1 MTASES
7 MQPEA
12 SGTVAINTSPQV
24 VTNFQRNVVCILGL
38 PFDAVSMAQAQAE
51 VSDAIRSQRRCFL
64 STPNLNFLMAS
75 QSDTGFRD
83 SVIRSDLS
91 VADGM
96 PIIWM
101 ARLLG
106 LPLPERVAG
115 STLFDRLRCQAALP
129 IKVFFFGAPDG
140 VAAKAGVV
148 LNQEQGRMTC
158 VGARSP
164 GFGTIAEMS
173 TPALIDEIN
182 AAKPDF
188 LVVALGAKRGQ
199 AWIEHNLARLEV
211 PVVSHLGAVVNFVA
225 GSIEQAPE
233 KLGRSG
239 LEWLWRIKEEPEL
252 WRRYRHDGVAFIRVL
267 ITHVIPCAWFSM
279 RVRNRQLANVMP
291 VVFVAHG
298 SDCNRITLEGAW
310 HSGNLQPLRDVLTT
324 TGATPRDV
332 ELDLGRVTGLDAGAL
347 GLLILLYGH
356 QSRTAQRFRIL
367 AMSKSLRILFRSHSL
382 HYLLATQ
389 LS

>member
-7 MQPEA
+7 MQPE
-12 SGTVAINTSPQV
+12 SGGTAAINTSPQV
-24 VTNFQRNVVCILGL
+24 VTNFQRKVVCILGL

-75 QSDTGFRD
+75 QSDTDFRD

-182 AAKPDF
+182 AAQPDF

-252 WRRYRHDGVAFIRVL
+252 WRRYRDDGVAFIRIL

-279 RVRNRQLANVMP
+279 RARSRQLANVMP
-291 VVFVAHG
+291 VVSVAHG
-298 SDCNRITLEGAW
+298 SDCNRITLEGDW
-310 HSGNLQPLRDVLTT
+310 HAGNLQPLRDVLT
-324 TGATPRDV
+324 ATAAYPRDV
-332 ELDLGRVTGLDAGAL
+332 ELDLSRVTGLDAATI
-347 GLLILLYGH
+347 GLLLLLFGY
-356 QSRTAQRFRIL
+356 QSLIKRRLQVISVSETVKYTLKMHRAD
-367 AMSKSLRILFRSHSL
+367 
-382 HYLLATQ
+382 YLLVAAA
-389 LS
+389 

>member
-1 MTASES
+1 
-7 MQPEA
+7 MQPE
-12 SGTVAINTSPQV
+12 SGGTAAINTSPQV
-24 VTNFQRNVVCILGL
+24 VTNFQRKVVCILGL

-75 QSDTGFRD
+75 QSDTDFRD

-182 AAKPDF
+182 AAQPDF

-252 WRRYRHDGVAFIRVL
+252 WRRYRDDGVAFIRIL

-279 RVRNRQLANVMP
+279 RARSRQLANVMP
-291 VVFVAHG
+291 VVSVAHG
-298 SDCNRITLEGAW
+298 SDCNRITLEGDW
-310 HSGNLQPLRDVLTT
+310 HAGNLQPLRDVLT
-324 TGATPRDV
+324 ATAAYPRDV
-332 ELDLGRVTGLDAGAL
+332 ELDLSRVTGLDAATI
-347 GLLILLYGH
+347 GLLLLLFGY
-356 QSRTAQRFRIL
+356 QSLIKRRLQVISVSETVKYTLKMHRAD
-367 AMSKSLRILFRSHSL
+367 
-382 HYLLATQ
+382 YLLVAAA
-389 LS
+389 